1 MLTLPEDTPQHV
13 RDAMTLTLTNMALE
27 AEKMQLTLQQIIRQA
42 RVGGMDL
49 AEIERMLLEDL
60 RTGGQLFGDFRA
72 NFKSQ
77 MRYSVEEVARGEIF
91 EKHKDVERWTWVA
104 VRDGKLCPDCGNRH
118 GKTQTLAQWRSDGLP
133 GAGNTICQRA
143 CRCMLSP
150 AGSLKLPEDG
160 IDRGKQ

>member
-1 MLTLPEDTPQHV
+1 MPVLPEDTPQHI
-13 RDAMTLTLTNMALE
+13 RDAMTLTLSNMALE
-27 AEKMQLTLQQIIRQA
+27 AEKVQLTLQQLIQQA

-60 RTGGQLFGDFRA
+60 RTGGQLFGDFRK

-91 EKHKDVERWTWVA
+91 EKHKDVKFWEWVA
-104 VRDGKLCPDCGNRH
+104 VKDGKLCPDCADRNGRPM
-118 GKTQTLAQWRSDGLP
+118 TLDEWRRIGIP
-133 GAGNTICQRA
+133 GAGRTICQRA
-143 CRCMLSP
+143 CRCALTP
-150 AGSLKLPEDG
+150 AGSLDIPEDG

>member
-1 MLTLPEDTPQHV
+1 MPDLPENTPQHV
-13 RDAMTLTLTNMALE
+13 KDAMTLTLTNMALE

-91 EKHKDVERWTWVA
+91 EAHKDVKLWEWVA
-104 VRDGKLCPDCGNRH
+104 IADGKLCPDCADRNARVM
-118 GKTQTLAQWRSDGLP
+118 TLDEWRRIGLP
-133 GAGNTICQRA
+133 GAGRTICQRA
-143 CRCMLSP
+143 CRCALTP
-150 AGSLKLPEDG
+150 AGSIEVPKDG
-160 IDRGKQ
+160 IIRNAA